1 MFKVFTNLIVFSIKD
16 KFIDLWYINRELG
29 NQYVVKSQEAFSR
42 INFLQSTE
50 ATADIWYQKKIERE
64 EKAKG
69 LYANSK
75 LEQIKNNTL
84 AKGKDKKQFSIF
96 KMF

>member
-1 MFKVFTNLIVFSIKD
+1 M
-16 KFIDLWYINRELG
+16 
-29 NQYVVKSQEAFSR
+29 
-42 INFLQSTE
+42 QSTE

-84 AKGKDKKQFSIF
+84 ANGKDKKQFSIF